1 MVVPLRVHSAYTFLT
16 GASPV
21 EALVSRAKALGL
33 PALALTDTNGLYG
46 AIPFL
51 FHAKRAGIRPIFG
64 AEIDEP
70 EPPEGSPRRP
80 EDGRAVCLVREEAG
94 WASLCRLISA
104 RHLSPDFDLARAIG
118 ENAAGLLVLAD
129 TPSLLA
135 RLRERVPAGSLH
147 AALDLV
153 RRPRRGPESRAG
165 KRPPE
170 EPEEELSFKK
180 APDPA
185 PRRDPRALIE
195 AARALGIPL
204 AAAPEVWSAREEDFP
219 VHRTLVAIKWNAVA
233 AALPEGHLA
242 GPGSFLRPAAEIE
255 RVYAELPDAV
265 ENARAIAEAC
275 RHEPQVGKVFFPTVP
290 LPPGETPYS
299 FLCAAAMEG
308 ARRRYR
314 PLQPA
319 VLRRLEYEL
328 EAIERLGFSAYFLLV
343 RTIAQFAREKGI
355 PCVGRGSAAC
365 SLVSFVLGLTD
376 ADPLRYDL
384 PFERFLNPVR
394 ADRPDIDL
402 DFCWRRRD
410 EAIEFVYRTYGEGR
424 VATISTVNTFG
435 LRAAFREAAKAAGLP
450 PVEVDRW
457 SKALP
462 HADREGVRAAIAR
475 TPECRG
481 FPVDVEPYRSVL
493 AVGERLEG
501 LPRHLGLHPGGVV
514 VAPGALPDLLPLE
527 RASKGVVVTQFDKDG
542 VEAIGLVK
550 MDLLGN
556 RGLSTVTDCVARLR
570 GRGIEVDLE
579 AVPEED
585 PATAHLLR
593 AGGTVGCFQI
603 ESPGMRRLLRQLD
616 ATSMDR
622 TIQVVALIRPGPAA
636 SGMKERFVRR
646 ALRLEPIEVP
656 DPRLGPVLADTFGVM
671 LYQEDILRVAKALAG
686 MEYPEGDRL
695 RSALTKRHSP
705 ERLEKIRARFLSGAA
720 AKGVPAGNAEAVWR
734 WIGNFAAFSFC
745 KAHAVTYGRIAYRAA
760 WLKAHHPADFLAAF
774 LENDTGYYDARVYV
788 EEARRLGVAIL
799 PPDVHRSEATFAA
812 EDPTPERPKG
822 SLRVG
827 LGQVR
832 SLASATIGR
841 ILEERARAPFLS
853 LRDFLSRVPATRPE
867 VENLILVGAFDA
879 FERSRP
885 ELLWR
890 AALLLGTPLKPSAGA
905 RASGGLPLGEAMAQA
920 KRRRW
925 SRHGGAALFPK
936 GPPPEPA
943 NPTHPEYDA
952 RKRGLIELE
961 LLGLTIEGHP
971 LDLFDG
977 RRLPR
982 RAIPCRDL
990 DAHAGRFVTL
1000 LGWLATSRATHTEEG
1015 ERMRFLTL
1023 EDRTGLAEVV
1033 LFPDAYRKFGHHL
1046 RGPGPYEVRGKVEK
1060 TDGAVALRASWLR
1073 PTGG

>member
-1 MVVPLRVHSAYTFLT
+1 MVVPLRVHSAFTFLT
-16 GASPV
+16 GASSI
-21 EALVSRAKALGL
+21 EALLARAAELGL
-33 PALALTDTNGLYG
+33 SALALTDANGLYG

-51 FHAKRAGIRPIFG
+51 FHARRAGIRPIFG

-70 EPPEGSPRRP
+70 EPSEGSPRRP
-80 EDGRAVCLVREEAG
+80 DDGRAVCLVRDASG
-94 WASLCRLISA
+94 WTSLCRLITA
-104 RHLSPDFDLARAIG
+104 RHLAPDFDLARAIG

-135 RLRERVPAGSLH
+135 RLRERVPAGSLF

-153 RRPRRGPESRAG
+153 RRPSARGSRA
-165 KRPPE
+165 RAPE
-170 EPEEELSFKK
+170 EPAEPLALKK

-185 PRRDPRALIE
+185 ARRDPAGLLD
-195 AARALGIPL
+195 AARRLGIPV
-204 AAAPEVWSAREEDFP
+204 AASPEVWFAREEDFP

-233 AALPEGHLA
+233 AALPGAHLA
-242 GPGSFLRPAAEIE
+242 GAEAFLRPAAELE
-255 RVYAELPDAV
+255 ALYGDLPDAL
-265 ENARAIAEAC
+265 ENARAIAETC
-275 RHEPQVGKVFFPTVP
+275 RFEPEIGKVFFPTVP

-299 FLCAAAMEG
+299 SLCALAMEG

-314 PLQPA
+314 PLKPA

-343 RTIAQFAREKGI
+343 RTIAQFAKEKEI

-384 PFERFLNPVR
+384 PFERFLNPAR

-424 VATISTVNTFG
+424 VATIATVNTFG
-435 LRAAFREAAKAAGLP
+435 LRAAFREAARAAGLP
-450 PVEVDRW
+450 PHEVDRW

-481 FPVDVEPYRSVL
+481 FPADVEPYRSVL

-514 VAPGALPDLLPLE
+514 VAPGPLPDLLPLE
-527 RASKGVVVTQFDKDG
+527 RASKGVVVAQFDKDG
-542 VEAIGLVK
+542 VEALGLVK

-556 RGLSTVTDCVARLR
+556 RGLSTVTDCAARLR
-570 GRGIEVDLE
+570 ARRVAIDLE
-579 AVPEED
+579 AIPEDD
-585 PATAHLLR
+585 PSTAHLLR
-593 AGGTVGCFQI
+593 EGRTIGCFQI
-603 ESPGMRRLLRQLD
+603 ESPGMRNLLRQLD
-616 ATSMDR
+616 ATTMDR
-622 TIQVVALIRPGPAA
+622 AIQAVALIRPGPAA

-646 ALRLEPIEVP
+646 ALGLEPVEVP
-656 DPRLGPVLADTFGVM
+656 DPRLASVLADTFGVM
-671 LYQEDILRVAKALAG
+671 LYQEDILRVAQAIAG
-686 MEYPEGDRL
+686 MDFPEGDRL
-695 RSALTKRHSP
+695 RSALTKRFSP
-705 ERLEKIRARFLSGAA
+705 ERLEKIRARFLAGAA
-720 AKGVPAGNAEAVWR
+720 ARGVPGENAQAVWK

-760 WLKAHHPADFLAAF
+760 YLKAHHPADFLASF
-774 LENDTGYYDARVYV
+774 LQNDTGYYDARVYV
-788 EEARRLGVAIL
+788 EEARRLGVRIL
-799 PPDVHRSEATFAA
+799 PPDIHRSEATFAS
-812 EDPTPERPKG
+812 EDPTEDASKG

-832 SLASATIGR
+832 GLAQATIER
-841 ILEERARAPFLS
+841 ILEERAKAPFLS
-853 LRDFLSRVPATRPE
+853 LRDFVARVPASRPE
-867 VENLILVGAFDA
+867 VENLILVGSFDA

-890 AALLLGTPLKPSAGA
+890 AALLLGTGLKPFSPA
-905 RASGGLPLGEAMAQA
+905 RGSGGVPLGEAMAAA
-920 KRRRW
+920 KSRRW
-925 SRHGGAALFPK
+925 SRRGAALFPK

-943 NPTHPEYDA
+943 VPSLPEYDP
-952 RKRGLIELE
+952 RKRGLLELE
-961 LLGLTIEGHP
+961 LLGLTIEEHP

-977 RRLPR
+977 GELPR
-982 RAIPCRDL
+982 RVVPLREL
-990 DAHAGRFVTL
+990 PAHAGRVVTVV
-1000 LGWLATSRATHTEEG
+1000 GWLATSRATHTEGG

-1023 EDRTGLAEVV
+1023 EDKTGLAEAV
-1033 LFPDAYRKFGHHL
+1033 LFPEPYRKFGHRL
-1046 RGPGPYEVRGKVEK
+1046 RGPGPYEVRGKVENQN
-1060 TDGAVALRASWLR
+1060 GAFTLTASWLA
-1073 PTGG
+1073 PTDAG